1 MLSSPEVHFTLSQF
15 FLFFYFFIIA
25 SLLETSD
32 LSAAFPLSY
41 SLSCLS
47 QSHLLSLL
55 GIISHTSTFKVAAGG
70 SPSPS
75 QAPCCSRLHA
85 RPTVLLCLAHLH
97 WDRRLFIIPTFKS
110 LPFPSSSPPP
120 LLLHVLLFLLLLILL
135 LLLLAPT
142 AVRLCSSTAG
152 STVISLIFTLPLVC
166 FFLFVLF
173 FDLTAK
179 FGT

>member
-15 FLFFYFFIIA
+15 FFFFIIA

-55 GIISHTSTFKVAAGG
+55 GILSHTSTFKVAAGG

-110 LPFPSSSPPP
+110 LPCPSSSPPP
-120 LLLHVLLFLLLLILL
+120 PPLVPPPHHHT
-135 LLLLAPT
+135 PPPPPP
-142 AVRLCSSTAG
+142 VRLCSSTAG

-166 FFLFVLF
+166 FFLSFLF

>member
-1 MLSSPEVHFTLSQF
+1 MLPSPEVYFTLSQF
-15 FLFFYFFIIA
+15 FLLFFFIIA

-55 GIISHTSTFKVAAGG
+55 GILSHTSTFKVAAGG

-85 RPTVLLCLAHLH
+85 RPTVLLCLAYLH
-97 WDRRLFIIPTFKS
+97 WDRRLFIIPPLQIPAIPILLS
-110 LPFPSSSPPP
+110 SSSPPP
-120 LLLHVLLFLLLLILL
+120 TPFVPPPPHT
-135 LLLLAPT
+135 PPPSPRT
-142 AVRLCSSTAG
+142 HSSQ
-152 STVISLIFTLPLVC
+152 TLQ
-166 FFLFVLF
+166 
-173 FDLTAK
+173 
-179 FGT
+179 

>member
-1 MLSSPEVHFTLSQF
+1 MLPSPEVHFTLSQF
-15 FLFFYFFIIA
+15 FLFIFFIIA

-55 GIISHTSTFKVAAGG
+55 GILSHTSTFKVAAGG

-97 WDRRLFIIPTFKS
+97 WDRRLFIIPPLQIPAIPILLS
-110 LPFPSSSPPP
+110 SSSPPP
-120 LLLHVLLFLLLLILL
+120 
-135 LLLLAPT
+135 
-142 AVRLCSSTAG
+142 S
-152 STVISLIFTLPLVC
+152 PLVPPPPHTPPPSPRTHSSQT
-166 FFLFVLF
+166 LQ
-173 FDLTAK
+173 
-179 FGT
+179 